1 MYAYI
6 KGELTEKS
14 IEGIVVETGG
24 VGYEILIPTVVLDR
38 LPAIGSQVKIYT
50 YLFVREDQMCLYGF
64 ASKEQQKFF
73 LLLISVS
80 GIGPKGALAILS
92 AMDIG
97 DLRFAILAGDV
108 KTISKAPGVGKKTAE
123 RLVLELKDKIG
134 IDTDYEDNG
143 VSEAGAVLSSVNTAK
158 QEAIA
163 ALLALGYSS
172 AEATKAVYSVED
184 GDDDVESVL
193 KKALKKM
200 AFI

>member
-6 KGELTEKS
+6 KGELAEKS
-14 IEGIVVETGG
+14 LEGIVVETGG
-24 VGYEILIPTVVLDR
+24 VGYEILVPTVVLDR
-38 LPAIGSQVKIYT
+38 LPAVGSQVKIYT

-64 ASKEQQKFF
+64 ASKEQLKFF

-134 IDTDYEDNG
+134 IDTDYDDNTVAETG
-143 VSEAGAVLSSVNTAK
+143 TVTTAINTAK

-184 GDDDVESVL
+184 GDEDVESIL